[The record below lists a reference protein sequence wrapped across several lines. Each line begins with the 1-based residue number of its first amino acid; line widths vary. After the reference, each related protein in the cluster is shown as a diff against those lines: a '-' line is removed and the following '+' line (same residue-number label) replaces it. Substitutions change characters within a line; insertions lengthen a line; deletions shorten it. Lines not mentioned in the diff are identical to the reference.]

1 MKLTKRPGI
10 LAEKRVPFYTKTS
23 LTFSRSRFDKK
34 VTHTLPII
42 MGRPKKERKE
52 SDIVTEFK
60 QENSIDFNIN
70 AENPQ
75 KLKKKLAPRS
85 SLQFKVGPS
94 FCQTTISNPIFLSS
108 SHEIIYPVVEARVDR
123 GFDKEGEDWVGYKRN
138 YFTLVACFH
147 FGTAHEP
154 DIVAQENFYIIV
166 NGKPKT
172 IQSFNLRLVSRCYE
186 DNTNVSL
193 VQHTAKRDR
202 GPQISPP
209 IFPSVPGALPN
220 HSIIKE
226 VANIRNGSKI
236 NHFDKFF
243 YMDRKHDYKN
253 AATNSVLSTY
263 PSGERIAKVAKY
275 ERIQFSSTDSQ
286 KRTTMSSKHCILE
299 VQLLGQL
306 EGGSY
311 EVLGS
316 IETPPLVVRGRSPS
330 NYQIKKAMLSK
341 AKNKPLAV
349 NQNFLNHPQPTD
361 PDPIMFKHQY
371 EAMPKLYRLM
381 AVPSFS
387 LRPEI
392 YDDIIPMKKNEFG
405 DYNNS
410 NFPQLQDSDIGGVF
424 SVDKENYEPEPSVLS
439 NLFSESAA
447 LLPPDYLASIS
458 PEIASLSKKSQS
470 SRHKHR
476 SKSKHR
482 NSSSKKTRP
491 ISKHRHHHRHY
502 SHRHHHK
509 LQSKSRSKET
519 LDSDD
524 SFLAF
529 QNDMLQIQTEIS

>member
-1 MKLTKRPGI
+1 
-10 LAEKRVPFYTKTS
+10 
-23 LTFSRSRFDKK
+23 
-34 VTHTLPII
+34 

-52 SDIVTEFK
+52 SDTEVEFK
-60 QENSIDFNIN
+60 QENNVDFNIN
-70 AENPQ
+70 PEDLQ
-75 KLKKKLAPRS
+75 KAKKKLAPRS

-94 FCQTTISNPIFLSS
+94 FSQAAISKPIFVSS
-108 SHEIIYPVVEARVDR
+108 SHEIIYPELEARVDR
-123 GFDKEGEDWVGYKRN
+123 GFDKEGKDWVGYKRN

-147 FGTAHEP
+147 FGTAEEP
-154 DIVAQENFYIIV
+154 DIVAQENFYIV
-166 NGKPKT
+166 VDGKPKT
-172 IQSFNLRLVSRCYE
+172 IRNFSLRLVSRCFE
-186 DNTNVSL
+186 DNSNVSL

-209 IFPSVPGALPN
+209 IFPSVPGSLPN

-243 YMDRKHDYKN
+243 YMDRKNDYKN
-253 AATNSVLSTY
+253 IAPDSVLCTY
-263 PSGERIAKVAKY
+263 PRSERIAKVAKY
-275 ERIQFSSTDSQ
+275 ERIQFSSADSQ

-299 VQLLGQL
+299 VQLLGQF
-306 EGGSY
+306 EGGGF
-311 EVLGS
+311 EVLAS

-349 NQNFLNHPQPTD
+349 SQNFLNQPQPID
-361 PDPIMFKHQY
+361 PDPIMFKHKH
-371 EAMPKLYRLM
+371 EPMPKLYRLM

-387 LRPEI
+387 LKPEI

-405 DYNNS
+405 DYANPNY
-410 NFPQLQDSDIGGVF
+410 PQLQESDMGSVF
-424 SVDKENYEPEPSVLS
+424 AIDKENYEPEPSVLS
-439 NLFSESAA
+439 NLFSESAT
-447 LLPPDYLASIS
+447 LLPQDYLSSIS
-458 PEIASLSKKSQS
+458 PELASLSKKSKS

-482 NSSSKKTRP
+482 KSSSRKTRP
-491 ISKHRHHHRHY
+491 ISKNRHHHHHH
-502 SHRHHHK
+502 SHRHHQK
-509 LQSKSRSKET
+509 QERSNET

-529 QNDMLQIQTEIS
+529 QNDMLQIQTELA